1 VREGFLETRVNQES
15 NFKNNNRLLDSE
27 ISEQTLIGEES
38 IAIEINLNHLISQN
52 FNTSD
57 LNSNARVILE
67 FHFLT
72 EIQNKLD

>member
-1 VREGFLETRVNQES
+1 VNQES
-15 NFKNNNRLLDSE
+15 NFKNSSGLLDSE
-27 ISEQTLIGEES
+27 ISEKNSTGEES

-52 FNTSD
+52 FNPSA
-57 LNSNARVILE
+57 LNSNARVILK